1 MEIGKITEETISG
14 APLTLMLEIH
24 QKIEVCPY
32 CGQTQENHLVTLNTP
47 ERRLETCMNVLA
59 DFVAHNLPSK
69 WVKE

>member
-1 MEIGKITEETISG
+1 MEPSNSDIGVQTLLDETPI
-14 APLTLMLEIH
+14 LVIH
-24 QKIEVCPY
+24 QKLVTCPY
-32 CGQTQENHLVTLNTP
+32 CGLTQENHLVTLNTP

>member
-1 MEIGKITEETISG
+1 MNEEPKGVDS
-14 APLTLMLEIH
+14 LTDWTLKIH
-24 QKIEVCPY
+24 QSLVTCPY